1 MRGRLHLCMKHEN
14 NTMLD
19 SRSPQKSFLP
29 VFTKPPC
36 PQRLPCLMTQ
46 QGRSEET
53 WVLHSDTVH
62 AASLWKRP
70 APSKD
75 PGEGHRGAAC
85 IRPKWLHV
93 CHLGRVASMGSSI
106 PNGLRVW
113 GPWNQLLP
121 LHGPGPWARLVCSAC
136 VKFRLTLLAH
146 QWPCREVPAWIFPG
160 SCGCLWITYAWWSS
174 AEEPGDP

>member
-1 MRGRLHLCMKHEN
+1 MKHEN

-29 VFTKPPC
+29 VFTKLPC

-121 LHGPGPWARLVCSAC
+121 LHGPGHAWSA
-136 VKFRLTLLAH
+136 L
-146 QWPCREVPAWIFPG
+146 PA
-160 SCGCLWITYAWWSS
+160 
-174 AEEPGDP
+174 